1 MQAMTYFRQIR
12 EPHSQAFAYL
22 LADTDRREA
31 VIVDPV
37 IGQTTLYL
45 ALLDEL
51 QTRLTQV
58 LLTHSHDA
66 CAVAAEELRRATGAL
81 CVASGR
87 SGIAG
92 VDVPVD
98 DHAIVPFGDELLRC
112 RATPGHTPGCISYL
126 WRDRAF
132 TGDALLIGDCGEPGA
147 HDAGLLYDS
156 VTRKLLTLPDETLV
170 FPAHD
175 FNGRRVSSIGE
186 QREANPR
193 FAGISR
199 DEFIAQQAQ
208 SPAYRYA

>member
-1 MQAMTYFRQIR
+1 MPHFRQIL
-12 EPHSQAFAYL
+12 EPRSHAFAYL

-31 VIVDPV
+31 VIIDPAA
-37 IGQTTLYL
+37 GQATLYL

-51 QTRLTQV
+51 QARLVQV

-66 CAVAAEELRRATGAL
+66 YAGGAEELCRATGAL

-92 VDVPVD
+92 VDLPVD

-112 RATPGHTPGCISYL
+112 RATPGHTPGCITYL

-132 TGDALLIGDCGEPGA
+132 TGDALLIGDCGAPGTN
-147 HDAGLLYDS
+147 DAGLLFDS

-170 FPAHD
+170 YPAHD

-193 FAGISR
+193 FAGITR
-199 DEFIAQQAQ
+199 DEFIAKQEQ
-208 SPAYRYA
+208 SPAQRYA